1 MEKIEFEFYYNSTYL
16 IIEASSAEPAT
27 RLGILPECA
36 SGAGEP
42 TWSGKTK
49 ARKSWMN
56 RRSCRCSTSMQS
68 HRINTGGQA
77 GIVVG
82 LKIEGKQVMME
93 LDTGASVSIMAETT
107 WKKTFGKLAKNLR
120 HV

>member
-1 MEKIEFEFYYNSTYL
+1 MIDAGGDENGLSVVEKLPVVEDHLQIDERWRRLEKIEFEFYYNSTYL

-36 SGAGEP
+36 SGTGEP

-56 RRSCRCSTSMQS
+56 RRSCRCSTSTQS
-68 HRINTGGQA
+68 HRINTGA
-77 GIVVG
+77 
-82 LKIEGKQVMME
+82 L
-93 LDTGASVSIMAETT
+93 
-107 WKKTFGKLAKNLR
+107 W
-120 HV
+120 